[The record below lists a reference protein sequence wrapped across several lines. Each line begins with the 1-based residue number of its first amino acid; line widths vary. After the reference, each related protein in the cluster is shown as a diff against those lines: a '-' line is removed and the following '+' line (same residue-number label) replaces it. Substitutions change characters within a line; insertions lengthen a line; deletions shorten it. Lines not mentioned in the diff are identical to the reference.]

1 MPIDQRRLRP
11 WDPRVRNV
19 KIVGVMRD
27 ERPRYFIY
35 FYFFCNSATAVDFG
49 RKQIAAAPQEN
60 SRSVSGFGLCKIC
73 YLGKCI
79 SWKYINA
86 ISESRIGTKETAA
99 RQTRALLSH
108 AGFLLPDFR
117 KNKVEKNSTTS
128 TLPPLTRWFFDIL
141 IQSTTPQQPPGF
153 PWWTEPQVRLIY
165 WGFFIIIMN
174 LFWPFSSIFYEE
186 VRHVIGINIRGEF
199 IQSLRINLL
208 HQIHF
213 TDPASAAWSSR
224 NFISW

>member
-1 MPIDQRRLRP
+1 MRYLRAASARRKLLR
-11 WDPRVRNV
+11 V
-19 KIVGVMRD
+19 KPGH
-27 ERPRYFIY
+27 FCLTQA
-35 FYFFCNSATAVDFG
+35 FYYQTLGKIKG
-49 RKQIAAAPQEN
+49 RK
-60 SRSVSGFGLCKIC
+60 
-73 YLGKCI
+73 
-79 SWKYINA
+79 
-86 ISESRIGTKETAA
+86 TA
-99 RQTRALLSH
+99 QHPLYHHWH
-108 AGFLLPDFR
+108 AD
-117 KNKVEKNSTTS
+117 
-128 TLPPLTRWFFDIL
+128 FFDIL

-186 VRHVIGINIRGEF
+186 VRHGIGIFIRGEF

-208 HQIHF
+208 RQIHF